1 LRTIVA
7 AVAAAAAL
15 ALPAA
20 ASAAP
25 APSITITT
33 PVAGANYGL
42 NTTVNAN
49 YSCAGATSCVG
60 TFANASPIYT
70 GQINSAPGGYYSFKV
85 TAKDNRGR
93 TVTKSA
99 NYNVVSNNSG
109 ACSAGYVALTYDDG
123 PTTMTRQYVDT
134 LKANGWKATFFDIGQ
149 NEQARPSDVQYTV
162 NNGMRIEDHTWN
174 HTDLT
179 TLDDAGITSELK
191 QQMDLTKQLTGE
203 TEVVYRPPYG
213 AENGNTWND
222 AFALGLME
230 TTWTYD
236 TNDWTS
242 PSVSSIVD
250 GALANAHDQ
259 AIVLMHDG
267 YPNTATAIPQIIA
280 GLKTRHL
287 CAGKIIQSWNNP
299 INNAWGFPMYVNV
312 VPF

>member
-1 LRTIVA
+1 MIVA
-7 AVAAAAAL
+7 AVAAAGAL

-20 ASAAP
+20 ATAAP
-25 APSITITT
+25 APSITITS
-33 PVAGANYGL
+33 PAAGANYGL
-42 NTTVNAN
+42 NTVVNAN
-49 YSCAGATSCVG
+49 YSCSGATSCVG
-60 TFANASPIYT
+60 TVANASPIYT
-70 GQINSAPGGYYSFKV
+70 EAINSAPGGYYSFRV

-99 NYNVVSNNSG
+99 NYNVVSTNSG

-162 NNGMRIEDHTWN
+162 NNGMRIEDHTWD

-203 TEVVYRPPYG
+203 TEVLYRPPYG

-230 TTWTYD
+230 ATWTYD